1 MKSLQV
7 CIPSSNARTQWGEAE
22 RPFLWFTLA
31 RLRRSPAGI
40 IHTQY
45 KTRTYKNSRKNSMT
59 QLGFHC
65 YDFLLFILG
74 KGRRE
79 EISSDYT
86 ETHQRAQHSLEC
98 ARCSADRLCFLFD
111 FFFFISLIVQCLLPC
126 IQVSALACHF
136 FLTRHME
143 TIGRINKVT
152 LLVQRHDCRFRSPS
166 SREQEIAQIVTQTH
180 NVIVSLSLSPKLAA
194 FIRYKFT

>member
-7 CIPSSNARTQWGEAE
+7 CIPSSNARTQQGEAE
-22 RPFLWFTLA
+22 RPFLWLTLA

-59 QLGFHC
+59 QLGFRC

-98 ARCSADRLCFLFD
+98 AQCSADRLRFLFD
-111 FFFFISLIVQCLLPC
+111 FLFSYHSLYSVCFLVSRSLCQHVILPH
-126 IQVSALACHF
+126 Q
-136 FLTRHME
+136 TRRDNRKNKQGHSSCAE
-143 TIGRINKVT
+143 T
-152 LLVQRHDCRFRSPS
+152 
-166 SREQEIAQIVTQTH
+166 
-180 NVIVSLSLSPKLAA
+180 
-194 FIRYKFT
+194 

>member
-7 CIPSSNARTQWGEAE
+7 CTPSSNARTQWGEAE
-22 RPFLWFTLA
+22 CPFLWLTLA
-31 RLRRSPAGI
+31 RLKRSPAGI

-59 QLGFHC
+59 QLGFRF

-86 ETHQRAQHSLEC
+86 ETHQRAQHSLKC
-98 ARCSADRLCFLFD
+98 ARCSADPLRSLFD
-111 FFFFISLIVQCLLPC
+111 FLSSYHSLYSVC
-126 IQVSALACHF
+126 
-136 FLTRHME
+136 FL
-143 TIGRINKVT
+143 V
-152 LLVQRHDCRFRSPS
+152 FRSLRQHVIS
-166 SREQEIAQIVTQTH
+166 SSLDTQGQ
-180 NVIVSLSLSPKLAA
+180 
-194 FIRYKFT
+194 